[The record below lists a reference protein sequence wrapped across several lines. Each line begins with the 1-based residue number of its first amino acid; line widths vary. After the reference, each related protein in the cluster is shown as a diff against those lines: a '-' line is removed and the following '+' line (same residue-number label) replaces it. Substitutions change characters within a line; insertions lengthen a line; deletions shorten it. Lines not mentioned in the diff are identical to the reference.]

1 MVNPGVAKANDVV
14 YLVLAHE
21 CGQKII
27 KVVYGAGIR
36 YGVGITLVLRVKM
49 AVTTIEVDFKNL
61 LLMFLLQKLPVLVT
75 LLCLSIRLVGNCL
88 VPLTMFFAE

>member
-1 MVNPGVAKANDVV
+1 MVNPSVAKANDVV

-61 LLMFLLQKLPVLVT
+61 LLMFLLQKLAEMMKKMPHW
-75 LLCLSIRLVGNCL
+75 
-88 VPLTMFFAE
+88 PLKQQNIF